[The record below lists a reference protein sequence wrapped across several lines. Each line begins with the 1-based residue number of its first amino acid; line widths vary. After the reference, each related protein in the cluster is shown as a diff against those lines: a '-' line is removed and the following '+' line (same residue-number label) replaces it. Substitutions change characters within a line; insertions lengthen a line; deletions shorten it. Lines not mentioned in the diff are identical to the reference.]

1 MKKETIDRQI
11 SLGRVNN
18 RVIGLDLLRISL
30 AVLIYMFHSRMYFK
44 CSYYFL
50 NDFVD
55 VGSIAMTGFM
65 LLSGF
70 VLFYTYSRRDFT
82 QIREIKTFYIKRL
95 ISILPLYYTI
105 ALIHIIDQ
113 TLSGQISPMDEVVLF
128 PVELFSVQST
138 YFSLFSYS
146 HNGGTWFI
154 SCILICY
161 AVYPYLQ
168 FVTSKIS
175 DKSRKW
181 ILILVIFLLLYAPLV
196 RLYFNL
202 DTVTIYTNP
211 FYRLLE
217 FWIGIILAQFI
228 SSGYEFKMSSVLVK
242 PISLIVTVLTMLFSI
257 SVFRH
262 LYDIDHLLS
271 TWIALP
277 CFIAIIYSLVS
288 MPFKSIQHSNVIK
301 YLSGM
306 AFTFYLCQ
314 VLPIWRTA
322 IRFICDSLQSDN
334 NLLKVATSFTFCL
347 VGAVIIHEII
357 EKPASKYLKR
367 LLLNQK

>member
-1 MKKETIDRQI
+1 MKKTIDQQI
-11 SLGRVNN
+11 SMGEKIN
-18 RVIGLDLLRISL
+18 RIVGLDLLRIAL
-30 AVLIYMFHSRMYFK
+30 AILIYMFHSRMYFK

-65 LLSGF
+65 MLSGF

-82 QIREIKTFYIKRL
+82 QISEIRSFYIKRL

-105 ALIHIIDQ
+105 ALIHVLDQ
-113 TLSGQISPMDEVVLF
+113 TISGQISFTDVAVLF
-128 PVELFSVQST
+128 PVEFFSVQST

-168 FVTSKIS
+168 FLTSNIS
-175 DKSRKW
+175 NKSRKR
-181 ILILVIFLLLYAPLV
+181 ILLLIIVLLLYAPIV

-202 DTVTIYTNP
+202 DSTSIYTNP

-217 FWIGIILAQFI
+217 FWIGVILAQFV
-228 SSGYEFKMSSVLVK
+228 SSGHQAKMSSIIK
-242 PISLIVTVLTMLFSI
+242 TPISLIVTVLIMIISI
-257 SVFRH
+257 SVVRH
-262 LYDIDHLLS
+262 HYAIDHLLS

-277 CFIAIIYSLVS
+277 CFIIIVIILAYT
-288 MPFKSIQHSNVIK
+288 PFKSIQHSSLIK
-301 YLSGM
+301 YSSSI

-314 VLPIWRTA
+314 VLPLWRSAT
-322 IRFICDSLQSDN
+322 RFVCDSLESDN
-334 NLLKVATSFTFCL
+334 NLLKVVTSFMFCL

-357 EKPASKYLKR
+357 EKPASKYLKK
-367 LLLNQK
+367 LLLKQK